1 MLNEQLECCLEE
13 EVAYGCTPHDVL
25 NALERL
31 QTRLDQHRLDEP
43 GEYRQTKPTAI
54 WHSSLTS
61 AWMISMSLF
70 RAPARTE
77 EPVLPPTSVLPVA
90 ERPADGSRGFQP
102 TEDQPT
108 NSVVAERPLND
119 SIVAPPRPTSPI
131 TESVG

>member
-31 QTRLDQHRLDEP
+31 QTRLDQHKLDEP

-61 AWMISMSLF
+61 AWRISMSLF
-70 RAPARTE
+70 RAATRAEIPA
-77 EPVLPPTSVLPVA
+77 SPVA
-90 ERPADGSRGFQP
+90 ERPTDGSRGFQP
-102 TEDQPT
+102 TVDEPPHP
-108 NSVVAERPLND
+108 VVAERPLND
-119 SIVAPPRPTSPI
+119 SNGAPPRTPNTPTAA
-131 TESVG
+131 VG